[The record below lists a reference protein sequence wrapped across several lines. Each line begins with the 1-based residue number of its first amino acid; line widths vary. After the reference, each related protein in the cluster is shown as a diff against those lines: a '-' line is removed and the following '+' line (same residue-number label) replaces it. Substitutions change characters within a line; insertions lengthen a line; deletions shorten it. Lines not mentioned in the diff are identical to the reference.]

1 MHNNRVSDSLNYS
14 EVKQSGDTMA
24 KIDEKVLWGA
34 AEKLRDKCDPA
45 DYKNVVL
52 GLVFL
57 KYVSDKFLAKFNEL
71 KASGEG
77 IEHDDDYYIADHVFI
92 VPEKALWPY
101 IASYSKNPSL
111 GQIIDTAFEE
121 LEKRNNELKGILP
134 KTYSKS
140 DLDKVALGELVDFFT
155 TNLKMEEADGDFFGQ
170 IYEFYIGA
178 FATYIPQKGGEFF
191 TPQSIVELMVD
202 ILQPYRGRVF
212 DPCCGSGGM
221 FVQCSKFV
229 KEHQGN
235 VDDISIYG
243 QESNPGTWKMA
254 KMNLAIRGLSGDLGE
269 SNGDSF
275 TNDLHK
281 SLRADF
287 ILANPPYNVKDYWK
301 PSLDGDP
308 RWVFGTPDK
317 KNANYAWLELMYA
330 KLAPKGKAAIL
341 MPNGAT
347 ASNTTDDKKV
357 RTQMLKEGKVDA
369 IISLPDKMFSNVGI
383 SVQCWILNKAKTDTD
398 VLFINATDM
407 GTMVSR
413 KLRKFNDADI
423 DLIANTYHKY
433 KSGSYTENDD
443 KLGFCKKASLKEIEN
458 NDYSLNPGRYV
469 GVDETGK
476 LSAEEINEQ
485 IKITAQEL
493 FALMDESKQLEEKV
507 KEILKKE
514 FE

>member
-1 MHNNRVSDSLNYS
+1 
-14 EVKQSGDTMA
+14 MA
-24 KIDEKVLWGA
+24 QIDEKVLWGA
-34 AEKLRDKCDPA
+34 AVKLRDKCDPA

-57 KYVSDKFLAKFNEL
+57 KYVSDRYTAKYNEL
-71 KASGEG
+71 KIFGDGREN
-77 IEHDDDYYIADHVFI
+77 DDDYYLADHVFI
-92 VPEKALWPY
+92 VPEKALWKN
-101 IASYSKNPSL
+101 IASFSKDASL
-111 GQIIDTAFEE
+111 GQKIDGAFEE
-121 LEKRNNELKGILP
+121 LERRNNELKGILP

-140 DLDKVALGELVDFFT
+140 ELDKVALGELVDFFT
-155 TNLKMEEADGDFFGQ
+155 TNLKMENADGDFFGQ
-170 IYEFYIGA
+170 IYEYYIGA

-191 TPQSIVELMVD
+191 TPQSIVELMVEVV
-202 ILQPYRGRVF
+202 QPYKGRVF

-229 KEHQGN
+229 KEHRGH

-301 PSLDGDP
+301 PSLEGDP
-308 RWVFGTPDK
+308 RWLFGKPDT

-347 ASNTTDDKKV
+347 TSNTEDDKKV

-369 IISLPDKMFSNVGI
+369 IIDLPDRMFSNTGI
-383 SVQCWILNKAKTDTD
+383 SVQCWVLNKAKTDTD
-398 VLFINATDM
+398 VLFINATKM
-407 GTMVSR
+407 GRMKTR
-413 KLRKFNDADI
+413 KQRVFVGASDDNTYDGTQQNEI
-423 DLIANTYHKY
+423 DLIAETYHKY
-433 KSGSYTENDD
+433 KSGGYED
-443 KLGFCKKASLKEIEN
+443 KLGFCKKATLEEIKEK
-458 NDYSLNPGRYV
+458 DYSLNPGRYV
-469 GVDETGK
+469 GVDDSDK
-476 LSAEEINEQ
+476 LSEDELNAQ
-485 IKITAQEL
+485 IKQTAQEL
-493 FALMDESKQLEEKV
+493 FTLIDEGKALEEKV
-507 KEILKKE
+507 KEILKHE

>member
-1 MHNNRVSDSLNYS
+1 
-14 EVKQSGDTMA
+14 MA

-57 KYVSDKFLAKFNEL
+57 KYVSDRYLAKHNEL
-71 KASGEG
+71 KAFGDGREK
-77 IEHDDDYYIADHVFI
+77 DDDYYIAEHVFI

-101 IASYSKNPSL
+101 IASFSKDASL
-111 GQIIDTAFEE
+111 GQKIDEAFDE
-121 LEKRNNELKGILP
+121 LEKHNNELKGILP

-140 DLDKVALGELVDFFT
+140 ELDKIALGELIDFFT
-155 TNLKMEEADGDFFGQ
+155 TNLKMESADGDFFGQ
-170 IYEFYIGA
+170 IYEYYIGA

-191 TPQSIVELMVD
+191 TPTSIVEMMVE
-202 ILQPYRGRVF
+202 ILEPYKGRVF

-229 KEHQGN
+229 KEHRGN

-287 ILANPPYNVKDYWK
+287 ILANPPYNIKDYWK
-301 PSLDGDP
+301 PSLEGDP
-308 RWVFGTPDK
+308 RWVFGKPDV

-347 ASNTTDDKKV
+347 TSNTEDDRKV
-357 RTQMLKEGKVDA
+357 RKAMLEAGKVAA
-369 IISLPDKMFSNVGI
+369 IIDLPDKMFSNTGI
-383 SVQCWILNKAKTDTD
+383 SVQCWVLNKAKLDTG
-398 VLFINATDM
+398 VLFINATKM
-407 GTMVSR
+407 GRMKTR
-413 KLRKFNDADI
+413 KLRVFVGASDDDTFDGSQQNEI
-423 DLIANTYHKY
+423 DLIATTYHNY
-433 KSGSYTENDD
+433 KKDENYED
-443 KLGFCKKASLKEIEN
+443 KLGFCKKASLEEIKEK
-458 NDYSLNPGRYV
+458 DYSLNPGRYV
-469 GVDETGK
+469 GVDDSNK
-476 LSAEEINEQ
+476 LSEEELNAQ
-485 IKITAQEL
+485 IKETAQEL
-493 FALMDESKQLEEKV
+493 FTLMDESKELEDKV
-507 KEILKKE
+507 KDILRKE